1 MHTIDKCNLM
11 TSVLIDMRYI
21 NGKLY
26 ANGIIIIII
35 IENNKKGKRKERTSA
50 RQNDVTYI

>member
-1 MHTIDKCNLM
+1 M
-11 TSVLIDMRYI
+11 TSVLIDIRYI

-26 ANGIIIIII
+26 TNGIII
-35 IENNKKGKRKERTSA
+35 IENNKKEKRKERTSA